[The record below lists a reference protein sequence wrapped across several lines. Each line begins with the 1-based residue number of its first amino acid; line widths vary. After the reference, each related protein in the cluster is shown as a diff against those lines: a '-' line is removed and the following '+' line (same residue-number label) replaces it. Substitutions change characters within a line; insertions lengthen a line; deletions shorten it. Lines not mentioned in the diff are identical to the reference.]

1 MIAGSV
7 VLWFIVLVLTVAA
20 AVFAVL
26 YMAVTVL
33 RVAHRIN
40 PWGQVLM
47 SIFLSVMAILGFLLL
62 TGVIGS

>member
-20 AVFAVL
+20 VSYSALYFAVSVQRTSNGV
-26 YMAVTVL
+26 AVHESMFAANL
-33 RVAHRIN
+33 LA
-40 PWGQVLM
+40 L
-47 SIFLSVMAILGFLLL
+47 LSVFGVLLL